1 MKIVVRIM
9 NRISVLNFT
18 LATLFTSTIS
28 VAQSDV
34 WSGLAR
40 SQFDSEALTLRIPC
54 AVLEDESG
62 NALSGLAP
70 AYALNLLL
78 SNTSPG
84 NETFRLVEPIEAF
97 SEIPES
103 CLDTLTVSND
113 QSTATYSTS
122 STEIDVDAAANADRF
137 YTLVLEAN
145 LLSEGPVEFSV
156 VSASS
161 REYRKPIYTGET
173 FVGFIGPS
181 PFTRDFIFD
190 DEFLGGVMVTWLEGL
205 LVFEPGRIENNCF
218 YDDPNNLLE
227 VFETVGTNVRYRL
240 KSSVTSDQNG
250 LNIYATCTA
259 FNLDINRLERSLDF
273 FTWTINL

>member
-1 MKIVVRIM
+1 MMIKK
-9 NRISVLNFT
+9 NLLNAT
-18 LATLFTSTIS
+18 LASLFASTVS
-28 VAQSDV
+28 FAQSDV

-40 SQFDSEALTLRIPC
+40 SQFDSDALTLRIPC
-54 AVLEDESG
+54 AVLQDEDG
-62 NALSGLAP
+62 NPLQGLAP

-78 SNTSPG
+78 SNTNPG
-84 NETFRLVEPIEAF
+84 SESFRLVEPIEAF
-97 SEIPES
+97 NEVPES
-103 CLDTLTVSND
+103 CLDTLTVSNN
-113 QSTATYSTS
+113 QSTATYTTS
-122 STEIDVDAAANADRF
+122 STEIDVDATANADRF
-137 YTLVLEAN
+137 YTLELEAN
-145 LLSEGPVEFSV
+145 LLTDGPVEFSV

-161 REYRKPIYTGET
+161 REYRKPIFTGET

-190 DEFLGGVMVTWLEGL
+190 DEFLGGVMVTWLEKL
-205 LVFEPGRIENNCF
+205 VVFEPGRIDNNCF

-227 VFETVGTNVRYRL
+227 VFETVGSNVRYRL

-250 LNIYATCTA
+250 LNIYASCTA